1 MVAVQAMRQLTRF
14 PTIVSYVYL
23 ITVTQIL
30 RTEAVRGGIRWF
42 TYAEDGDMSSFLAPA
57 ILICDMFAN
66 PKHT

>member
-1 MVAVQAMRQLTRF
+1 M
-14 PTIVSYVYL
+14 IVSYVYL
-23 ITVTQIL
+23 INIAEIL
-30 RTEAVRGGIRWF
+30 STTETAGGGIGWS

>member
-1 MVAVQAMRQLTRF
+1 LTRF

-23 ITVTQIL
+23 ITIADIL
-30 RTEAVRGGIRWF
+30 SSETVRGGIRWS
-42 TYAEDGDMSSFLAPA
+42 TYAEDGDMSPFLAPA